1 MRVYNERK
9 LHAKINRIVIG
20 ILVVVFA
27 MMGFLIFDMMNQLTK
42 EETAIRGYEI
52 GNYIGVL
59 SSEEILQDNQYLVF
73 TRIKKTCDMNR
84 DVRYIIVTDY
94 RGHVFTS
101 TINRQFPE
109 GLPKAINV
117 PAEKESLTTYYNSNE
132 GIITEIIV
140 PIEGGKVGAVR
151 VGMKSDTMDLLMLHM
166 MVNFILF
173 IALLLILAGFFG
185 NTLTAQLIRP
195 IEYLA
200 AASLEVTKNNY
211 NVQVPVLSEDEVGR
225 MTEAFN
231 EMVRELKAKNE
242 AEAYLIAELQKKED
256 NRNMLLRKLYTMQE
270 DTRKA
275 LSRELHDGAGQS
287 ITSILAY
294 LRILYSQT
302 NDPKQQQLIDAARD
316 IVAGVLNEM
325 RQMALDLRPPS
336 IDDIGVI
343 QAMEKYFYRTIEHN
357 ELSGSFSAE
366 EGIPRLSD
374 EISLALYRI
383 LQEAMT
389 NIIRHANATT
399 VEVTIQYQHKTLF
412 FSIRDNGCGFS
423 EEEAEFARRN
433 DHIGLYGM
441 KERIEILK
449 GLFKI
454 NSAQNQGTT
463 ILISIPLEEAEDEN

>member
-20 ILVVVFA
+20 ILVIVFA
-27 MMGFLIFDMMNQLTK
+27 MMGFLIFDMMNNLTK

-94 RGHVFTS
+94 RGQVFTS
-101 TINRQFPE
+101 TINRYYPQ
-109 GLPKAINV
+109 GLPQTISI
-117 PAEKESLTTYYNSNE
+117 PTDKESLTTYYNSNE

-151 VGMKSDTMDLLMLHM
+151 VGMNSDTMDLLLRHM
-166 MVNFILF
+166 MVNFFLF
-173 IALLLILAGFFG
+173 TALLLILAAFFG
-185 NTLTAQLIRP
+185 NTLTAQLVRP
-195 IEYLA
+195 IENLA
-200 AASLEVTKNNY
+200 AASFEISKNNY

-225 MTEAFN
+225 MTQAFN

-242 AEAYLIAELQKKED
+242 AEAYLIAELQEKED

-302 NDPKQQQLIDAARD
+302 SDPKQQQLIDATRD
-316 IVAGVLNEM
+316 IVADVLNEM

-336 IDDIGVI
+336 IDDIGVV
-343 QAMEKYFYRTIEHN
+343 QTMEKYFYRTIEHN
-357 ELSGSFSAE
+357 DLDGVFIAGDEVPR
-366 EGIPRLSD
+366 IPD

-389 NIIRHANATT
+389 NIIRHADASK
-399 VEVTIQYQHKTLF
+399 VDVAIQYQQGTLF
-412 FSIRDNGCGFS
+412 FNIQDDGRGFS
-423 EEEAEFARRN
+423 EEQAESARRN

-441 KERIEILK
+441 KERVELLK

-454 NSAQNQGTT
+454 KSAPNQGTN
-463 ILISIPLEEAEDEN
+463 IMISIPLEEEDDEN

>member
-27 MMGFLIFDMMNQLTK
+27 MMGFLIFDMMNNLTK
-42 EETAIRGYEI
+42 EETSIRGYEI

-84 DVRYIIVTDY
+84 DVQYIIVTDY
-94 RGHVFTS
+94 RGHIFTS
-101 TINRQFPE
+101 TINRNFPQ
-109 GLPKAINV
+109 GLPQTIDI
-117 PAEKESLTTYYNSNE
+117 PPDKESVTTYYNSNE

-151 VGMKSDTMDLLMLHM
+151 VGMNSDTMNLLMLHM
-166 MVNFILF
+166 MVNFFLF
-173 IALLLILAGFFG
+173 TALLLILAGFFG

-195 IEYLA
+195 IEHLA
-200 AASLEVTKNNY
+200 AASLEIKKNNY
-211 NVQVPVLSEDEVGR
+211 NVQIPVMSEDEVGR
-225 MTEAFN
+225 MTQAFN
-231 EMVRELKAKNE
+231 EMVRELKVKNE

-302 NDPKQQQLIDAARD
+302 NDPKQQQFIDAIRD

-336 IDDIGVI
+336 IDDIGVV
-343 QAMEKYFYRTIEHN
+343 QTMEKYFYRTVEHN
-357 ELSGSFSAE
+357 DLD
-366 EGIPRLSD
+366 GIFDADDTIPPIPN
-374 EISLALYRI
+374 EISLALYRV

-389 NIIRHANATT
+389 NIIRHADANK
-399 VEVTIQYQHKTLF
+399 VEVTIRYQGETLF
-412 FSIRDNGCGFS
+412 VSIRDDGRGFS
-423 EEEAEFARRN
+423 EEQAEFARRN

-441 KERIEILK
+441 KERVELLK
-449 GLFKI
+449 GMFKI
-454 NSAQNQGTT
+454 QSAPNCGTT
-463 ILISIPLEEAEDEN
+463 ILISIPLKEADDEN

>member
-20 ILVVVFA
+20 ILIVVFA

-42 EETAIRGYEI
+42 EETSIRGYEI

-94 RGHVFTS
+94 RGDVFTS
-101 TINRQFPE
+101 TINREFPT
-109 GLPKAINV
+109 GLPQTIMI
-117 PAEKESLTTYYNSNE
+117 PSDKESLTTYYNSNE
-132 GIITEIIV
+132 GLITEVIV
-140 PIEGGKVGAVR
+140 PIENGKVGAVR
-151 VGMKSDTMDLLMLHM
+151 VGMNSDTMDLLLRHM
-166 MVNFILF
+166 MVNFFLF
-173 IALLLILAGFFG
+173 NALLLILAVFFG

-195 IEYLA
+195 IENLA
-200 AASLEVTKNNY
+200 AASLEITKNNY
-211 NVQVPVLSEDEVGR
+211 DVQVPVLSKDEVGR
-225 MTEAFN
+225 MTEIFN

-256 NRNMLLRKLYTMQE
+256 SRNMLLRKLYTMQE

-287 ITSILAY
+287 VTSILAY
-294 LRILYSQT
+294 LRIMASQT
-302 NDPKQQQLIDAARD
+302 SDSKQLQLIDATRD

-336 IDDIGVI
+336 IDDIGVV
-343 QAMEKYFYRTIEHN
+343 QTMEKYFYRTIEHN
-357 ELSGSFSAE
+357 EL
-366 EGIPRLSD
+366 EGTFTGGDNIPQIPD

-389 NIIRHANATT
+389 NVIRHANASK
-399 VEVTIQYQHKTLF
+399 VEVSIQYKNHTLF
-412 FSIRDNGCGFS
+412 FSIKDDGCGFS
-423 EEEAEFARRN
+423 EEEAEYARRN
-433 DHIGLYGM
+433 DHIGLYSM
-441 KERIEILK
+441 KERVEILK

-454 NSAQNQGTT
+454 DSAPYQGTN
-463 ILISIPLEEAEDEN
+463 ILIAIPLEEVEDEH

>member
-27 MMGFLIFDMMNQLTK
+27 MMGFLIFDMMNNLTK
-42 EETAIRGYEI
+42 DETAIRGYEI

-94 RGHVFTS
+94 RGNIFTS
-101 TINRQFPE
+101 TINRHYPE
-109 GLPKAINV
+109 GLPQTIV
-117 PAEKESLTTYYNSNE
+117 IPADKESLTTYYNSNE

-151 VGMKSDTMDLLMLHM
+151 VGMNSDTMDLLLRHM
-166 MVNFILF
+166 MVNFFLF
-173 IALLLILAGFFG
+173 TALLLILAVFFG

-195 IEYLA
+195 IENLA
-200 AASLEVTKNNY
+200 AASIEITKNNY
-211 NVQVPVLSEDEVGR
+211 NVQVPVLSKDEVGR
-225 MTEAFN
+225 MTEIFN

-242 AEAYLIAELQKKED
+242 AEAYLIAELQEKED

-302 NDPKQQQLIDAARD
+302 SDPKQQQLIDATRD

-336 IDDIGVI
+336 IDDIGVV
-343 QAMEKYFYRTIEHN
+343 QTMEKYFYRTVEYN
-357 ELSGSFSAE
+357 DL
-366 EGIPRLSD
+366 EGRFITGDDMPRIPD

-389 NIIRHANATT
+389 NIIRHADAHK
-399 VEVTIQYQHKTLF
+399 VEVAIRHQDNTVF
-412 FSIRDNGCGFS
+412 FSIQDDGCGFS
-423 EEEAEFARRN
+423 EEQAESARRN

-441 KERIEILK
+441 KERVELLK

-454 NSAQNQGTT
+454 NSAPNQGTT
-463 ILISIPLEEAEDEN
+463 ILISIPLEEADDEN